1 MLCPAVWTLKPYQ
14 LGPDAREGSVL
25 CINLEING
33 LLGVRAPTNEVGHRV
48 APKPKNEMRLP
59 ASHLAADSP
68 RAECGPIN
76 CGLLERRLDGRVV
89 AFCYPRAFEVAD

>member
-59 ASHLAADSP
+59 AILRLADSP
-68 RAECGPIN
+68 RAERDSIKCE
-76 CGLLERRLDGRVV
+76 LLEPRLDGRVV
-89 AFCYPRAFEVAD
+89 TFCYPRAFEVAD